1 MILLSRKKNL
11 YVDAEEQSLQVS
23 EVELHLILFYLL
35 FGFFFMV
42 LICSFFMFV
51 GTTAKMYL
59 YNLLSSVRLYQ

>member
-35 FGFFFMV
+35 FVFFMV

>member
-35 FGFFFMV
+35 FVFFLWF
-42 LICSFFMFV
+42 
-51 GTTAKMYL
+51 
-59 YNLLSSVRLYQ
+59 